1 MKLSFC
7 YELAGPASRNNM
19 FPNPSH
25 EVFTH
30 RTVQC
35 TLSINGGA
43 KGDSNVK
50 RKALHEKRLKHKYF
64 VIRLLVICQAVV
76 YMYLPMVAPGSVVR
90 MAGVPSMVSSATQ
103 PSGECRQR
111 LTTK

>member
-76 YMYLPMVAPGSVVR
+76 YTYQWLLLV
-90 MAGVPSMVSSATQ
+90 
-103 PSGECRQR
+103 
-111 LTTK
+111 LL